1 MQVGNC
7 ATATKDCQLYK
18 SIKKDGWMDFP
29 SQSAR
34 TRMLYYVQDG
44 VEYGITIQ
52 YHRKHPNNPSSQ
64 VEIEVVKEIIIFE

>member
-1 MQVGNC
+1 MQIENC

-29 SQSAR
+29 SQSPR

-52 YHRKHPNNPSSQ
+52 YLPKHPNMPSSKG
-64 VEIEVVKEIIIFE
+64 VIEVVKEILIFE